1 VCGANGMR
9 RIRVTFAN
17 LNIEFV
23 DREKA
28 LEQIRELGEKGT
40 FPVYIVYG
48 PEGCGKTALL
58 GQAKAILEEELGYY
72 VVYTNP
78 LAERVEEI
86 LQYTPTVKD
95 IVKEVLGLF
104 PEPYSK
110 IVDVAISI
118 VSRIIKKLSRPRI
131 AVLMDDIFQA
141 IGLDKAEAYVKTLLN
156 LIEWPPA
163 EYERIVVLVA
173 SSEGVTRARIG
184 RHNWA
189 TFRILWNMSRE
200 GFRMLYEVLPGSK
213 PPFEEIWRT
222 TGGNPRYLARLLKAG
237 WRVESVVNGI
247 AKDKRLGH
255 FTASLSRRE
264 IDILGEVLEDPDKL
278 FKRLRE
284 PEAQSLER
292 KLIELNMLIEV
303 WERDEYG
310 WIDKPPPEKDPELG
324 IGKFYAWQTPLHR
337 EAVRRTLQWAGRGA

>member
-1 VCGANGMR
+1 VR
-9 RIRVTFAN
+9 RIRVTFAD

-28 LEQIRELGEKGT
+28 LEQIRELGKKGT
-40 FPVYIVYG
+40 FPVYVVYG

-58 GQAKAILEEELGYY
+58 GQAKAILEEEFSYY

-78 LAERVEEI
+78 LAEKAEEI
-86 LQYTPTVKD
+86 LQYTLTVKD

-118 VSRIIKKLSRPRI
+118 ASRIIKKFSRPRI

-173 SSEGVTRARIG
+173 SSEGVTRTRIG

-200 GFRMLYEVLPGSK
+200 GFRELYEVLPGSK

-222 TGGNPRYLARLLKAG
+222 VGGNPRYLERLFRAE
-237 WRVESVVNGI
+237 WRVKSVVNEI
-247 AKDKRLGH
+247 TKDKRLGH
-255 FTASLSRRE
+255 FIASLSRRE
-264 IDILGEVLEDPDKL
+264 IDILGEALEDPDKL

-292 KLIELNMLIEV
+292 KLIELNMLVEV

-310 WIDKPPPEKDPELG
+310 WIDEPPPEKDPELG

-337 EAVRRTLQWAGRGA
+337 EAVRRVLQWAGHEA

>member
-1 VCGANGMR
+1 MK
-9 RIRVTFAN
+9 RIRVAFAD
-17 LNIEFV
+17 LNTEFV

-40 FPVYIVYG
+40 FPVYVVYG

-58 GQAKAILEEELGYY
+58 KQAKTLLEEELGYY

-78 LAERVEEI
+78 LAEKAEEI
-86 LQYTPTVKD
+86 IQYTPTVKNV
-95 IVKEVLGLF
+95 VKEVLGLF

-110 IVDVAISI
+110 IVDVAIS
-118 VSRIIKKLSRPRI
+118 VASRIIKKLSRPRV

-141 IGLDKAEAYVKTLLN
+141 VGLDKAEAYVKTLLN

-184 RHNWA
+184 RHSWA
-189 TFRILWNMSRE
+189 TFRILWNMGRD
-200 GFRMLYEVLPGSK
+200 GFRQLYDLLPGSK
-213 PPFEEIWRT
+213 PPFEEVWRIV
-222 TGGNPRYLARLLKAG
+222 GGNPRYLERLFRAG
-237 WRVESVVNGI
+237 WRVEGVVNEI
-247 AKDKRLGH
+247 ARDKGLGR
-255 FTASLSRRE
+255 FAALLSRRE
-264 IDILGEVLEDPDKL
+264 VEILEEVVEDPDRL
-278 FKRLRE
+278 LMMLRE

-292 KLIELNMLIEV
+292 KLIELNVLVEV

-310 WIDKPPPEKDPELG
+310 WIDIPPPEKDPELG

-337 EAVRRTLQWAGRGA
+337 EAVRRALQRAGGGLQG

>member
-1 VCGANGMR
+1 MR
-9 RIRVTFAN
+9 RIRVAFAD

-40 FPVYIVYG
+40 FPVYVIYG

-58 GQAKAILEEELGYY
+58 KQFKALLEEEFGYY

-78 LAERVEEI
+78 LAEKAEEI

-110 IVDVAISI
+110 IVDVAIS
-118 VSRIIKKLSRPRI
+118 VASRIIKKISRPRI
-131 AVLMDDIFQA
+131 AVLMDDVFQA
-141 IGLDKAEAYVKTLLN
+141 VGLNKAEAYVKTLLN

-189 TFRILWNMSRE
+189 TLRILWNMGRE
-200 GFRMLYEVLPGSK
+200 GFRTLYEVLPGSK
-213 PPFEEIWRT
+213 PPFEEVWRA
-222 TGGNPRYLARLLKAG
+222 TGGNPRYLERLLRAG
-237 WRVESVVNGI
+237 WRVERVVNEI
-247 AKDKRLGH
+247 ARDKRLGP
-255 FTASLSRRE
+255 FAASLSRRE
-264 IDILGEVLEDPDKL
+264 VEILEEVVGDPDKL
-278 FKRLRE
+278 FRALRE
-284 PEAQSLER
+284 PEAQSLEK
-292 KLIELNMLIEV
+292 KLIELNMLVEV
-303 WERDEYG
+303 WERDKYG
-310 WIDKPPPEKDPELG
+310 WIDEPPPERDPELG
-324 IGKFYAWQTPLHR
+324 IGRFYAWQTPLHR
-337 EAVRRTLQWAGRGA
+337 EAVRRALQLLGVGVQG